1 MAELIKPEENRLD
14 EMTFIDKASST
25 LPWSRELFY
34 KDLKNPAAHYLLAV
48 ESGKVLGFA
57 GFWLLQDEMNI
68 VNIAVL
74 PEERRK
80 GYGAELLEGI
90 IALGASLGATFATLE
105 VRAGNIPAQELYG
118 KFGFQVIAMRKKYY
132 ADNGEDAVV
141 MIKNQLKQ

>member
-1 MAELIKPEENRLD
+1 MAELIRPAESHLD
-14 EMTFIDKASST
+14 EMTAIDKVSSS
-25 LPWSRELFY
+25 LPWSRELFFR
-34 KDLKNPAAHYLLAV
+34 DLKNPAAHYLVAV

-80 GYGAELLEGI
+80 GLGEKLLKGI
-90 IALGASLGATFATLE
+90 LDLGVSLGAVFATLE
-105 VRAGNIPAQELYG
+105 VRAGNVPAQALYG
-118 KFGFQVIAMRKKYY
+118 KFGFQIIAMRKKYY

>member
-1 MAELIKPEENRLD
+1 MVELLKPAEAHLEEL
-14 EMTFIDKASST
+14 TAIDKVSSS
-25 LPWSRELFY
+25 LPWSKNLFS
-34 KDLKNPAAHYLLAV
+34 KDFNNPAAHYLVAV

-57 GFWLLQDEMNI
+57 GFWLLQDEMNV

-80 GYGAELLEGI
+80 GLGEKLLKGI
-90 IALGASLGATFATLE
+90 LDLGVSLGADFATLE
-105 VRAGNIPAQELYG
+105 VRAGNIPAQALYG
-118 KFGFQVIAMRKKYY
+118 KFGFHMIAMRKKYY

>member
-1 MAELIKPEENRLD
+1 MAEIIKPGESHLD
-14 EMTFIDKASST
+14 EMTLIDRVSST

-80 GYGAELLEGI
+80 GLGAGLLKGI
-90 IALGASLGATFATLE
+90 IALGASLGATFVTLE
-105 VRAGNIPAQELYG
+105 VRAGNVAAQALYG
-118 KFGFQVIAMRKKYY
+118 KFGFQIIAMRKKYY
-132 ADNGEDAVV
+132 SDSGEDAVV
-141 MIKNQLKQ
+141 MIKKQLKQ